1 MIFRA
6 HWFTLVELMIVIA
19 ILWILIASMFPK
31 LTAYYSRGRDI
42 GRIADVRALSAT
54 FQDYNRTSTI
64 YPNNINAFGSGSYCI
79 SEIMSWQDAL
89 PIFTDKQYSHL
100 WGTWTYL
107 RVDPT
112 PNQENIGLC
121 TLPGSYFYARLLHG
135 VTYYAVIAARMELQ
149 VTGANYTQPLRLSNP
164 IYVPEMLI
172 TQPLDRN
179 TFDTDRLYLLI
190 TN

>member
-1 MIFRA
+1 
-6 HWFTLVELMIVIA
+6 
-19 ILWILIASMFPK
+19 MFPK

-100 WGTWTYL
+100 
-107 RVDPT
+107 
-112 PNQENIGLC
+112 
-121 TLPGSYFYARLLHG
+121 
-135 VTYYAVIAARMELQ
+135 
-149 VTGANYTQPLRLSNP
+149 
-164 IYVPEMLI
+164 
-172 TQPLDRN
+172 
-179 TFDTDRLYLLI
+179 
-190 TN
+190 